1 MLICATHEPVIFLGI
16 YGKVRQRNIIVLTNK
31 NAGLWCGLVQC
42 IYGAHSLADQ
52 EQQYSRA
59 LHNNILVNDR
69 PHI

>member
-16 YGKVRQRNIIVLTNK
+16 YGKVRHRNILVLTNK
-31 NAGLWCGLVQC
+31 NAGLWCGLVQR
-42 IYGAHSLADQ
+42 IYDARNLADQ
-52 EQQYSRA
+52 VEQYSHV